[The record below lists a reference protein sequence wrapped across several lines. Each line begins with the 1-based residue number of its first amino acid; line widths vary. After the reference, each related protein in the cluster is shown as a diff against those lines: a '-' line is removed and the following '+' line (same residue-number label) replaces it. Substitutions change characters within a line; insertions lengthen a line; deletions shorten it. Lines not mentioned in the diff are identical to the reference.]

1 MLPVP
6 RIPLKSRAAGGIN
19 RAWGSRCVLCVLATW
34 REKKGDFYDRECH
47 CQGDCRRGFPRSYDS
62 GTGLI
67 TFRVARIKD
76 GITRIVSGLEEED
89 DHAKSPSRK
98 EA

>member
-67 TFRVARIKD
+67 TFRVALIKD
-76 GITRIVSGLEEED
+76 GITRIVSGLEED